1 MKLSG
6 KGASAVKAITT
17 ASNRYLTGEI
27 SMKGLQATTR
37 LWGNVAFNAV
47 QDAIAPT
54 IRSLM
59 IKGTITIAGLTVA
72 TVGINYGLSY
82 LY

>member
-1 MKLSG
+1 
-6 KGASAVKAITT
+6 
-17 ASNRYLTGEI
+17 
-27 SMKGLQATTR
+27 MKGLQATTR

-59 IKGTITIAGLTVA
+59 IKGTITIAGLTVTTA
-72 TVGINYGLSY
+72 GINYGLSY